1 MAFGKKDKND
11 FYGKE
16 ITDAIKSACEK
27 LGVTQD
33 QLEIDIISAGSVGI
47 FGLIRKKAHIRA
59 FLKPQQTE
67 ETVAEVQRPLFTKK
81 ERPVQAASSAPT
93 APTPPTSQ
101 ERVAP
106 VVVSAESI
114 ALVEKETLKLL
125 ELMKFPATISSTTEG
140 GTINCVIQADGEAE
154 LTSQDGKI
162 LDSLQ
167 YLVRKIVVKR
177 VEERLRI
184 NLDVNGFRNRRLNE
198 LKVRAV
204 ELAELVKQDGKT
216 QVLTSLNPS
225 ERRVIHIILQE
236 DKEIRSRSV
245 GDGLFKKILIYK
257 PDKGNRNNRNRHNG
271 NDNRGKGTKPSNAA

>member
-16 ITDAIKSACEK
+16 ITDAIKSACES
-27 LGVTQD
+27 LEVTQD
-33 QLEIDIISAGSVGI
+33 QLEIDIISAGSAGI

-59 FLKPQQTE
+59 FLKTPK
-67 ETVAEVQRPLFTKK
+67 VAEADAEQQPSPSPKAKPTQQ
-81 ERPVQAASSAPT
+81 PPSASSA
-93 APTPPTSQ
+93 SQ

-114 ALVEKETLKLL
+114 ALVEQETLKLL

-140 GTINCVIQADGEAE
+140 GTINCVIQAEGEAE

-257 PDKGNRNNRNRHNG
+257 PGKGNRNGRNRHNG
-271 NDNRGKGTKPSNAA
+271 NGGRGKGARPSKAA

>member
-27 LGVTQD
+27 LNVAQD
-33 QLEIDIISAGSVGI
+33 QLDIDVVSAGSAGI

-59 FLKPQQTE
+59 FLKSESSQ
-67 ETVAEVQRPLFTKK
+67 ETVAEVLKPSFTQDDK
-81 ERPVQAASSAPT
+81 PVQEASAPST
-93 APTPPTSQ
+93 SSQ

-114 ALVEKETLKLL
+114 TLVEQETLKLL

-140 GTINCVIQADGEAE
+140 GTINCVIQAEGEDE
-154 LTSQDGKI
+154 LTAQDGKI

-184 NLDVNGFRNRRLNE
+184 NLDVNGFRNRRLND

-204 ELAELVKQDGKT
+204 ELAALVKEDGKT

-236 DKEIRSRSV
+236 DKDIRSRSV

-257 PDKGNRNNRNRHNG
+257 PGKGNRNGRNRNNG
-271 NDNRGKGTKPSNAA
+271 NGGRGKGSKSPKAAA

>member
-16 ITDAIKSACEK
+16 ITDAIKSACES
-27 LGVTQD
+27 LGATQD
-33 QLEIDIISAGSVGI
+33 QLEIDIISAGSAGI

-59 FLKPQQTE
+59 FLKTPQTE
-67 ETVAEVQRPLFTKK
+67 EVLVEESRPSFAKAKKEKATVAPS
-81 ERPVQAASSAPT
+81 PASE
-93 APTPPTSQ
+93 

-114 ALVEKETLKLL
+114 ALVEQETLKLL
-125 ELMKFPATISSTTEG
+125 EMMKFPATISSTTEG
-140 GTINCVIQADGEAE
+140 GTINCVIQAEGEAE

-184 NLDVNGFRNRRLNE
+184 NLDVNGFRNRRLDE

-204 ELAELVKQDGKT
+204 ELAEQVKEDGKT

-257 PDKGNRNNRNRHNG
+257 PGKGNRNGRNRHNG
-271 NDNRGKGTKPSNAA
+271 NGGRNKGAKASKAA